1 MVLFPNFTFLSLF
14 FFQDFSLLLDIS
26 NLSFNEYHYL
36 SQSTY
41 KKTQMLIYNFQVL
54 HNTFSS
60 ILTKLLNY
68 DKKQQGYLFYL
79 LNLF

>member
-1 MVLFPNFTFLSLF
+1 MVLFPNFTFLFLF

-41 KKTQMLIYNFQVL
+41 KKTQMLTYNFQVL
-54 HNTFSS
+54 HNTFLN
-60 ILTKLLNY
+60 ILTELLNY
-68 DKKQQGYLFYL
+68 DKKQRGYLFYL

>member
-1 MVLFPNFTFLSLF
+1 MVLFPNFTFLFLF

-41 KKTQMLIYNFQVL
+41 KKTQMLTYNFQVL
-54 HNTFSS
+54 HNTFLS
-60 ILTKLLNY
+60 ILTKLLNC